1 MSEGWRRRAVK
12 CEGMDSRVEVAR
24 GWDLFQLGAFAEVES
39 FLSTIPKDADTERL
53 RLWIANRRGD
63 NESKRR
69 LGAWLAENGNAKLA
83 AVGRAHENV
92 ALATLDLPRKE
103 WLPPTSKWAEAEIA
117 YARAL
122 IAFID
127 DAPMD
132 VRTHLAGALPQI
144 PEQRVRY
151 AQLRAW
157 VYGLVD
163 DFERQATHLLN
174 ALSLAL
180 KENVDSVLTV
190 RIAESLAPLV
200 REVELGELGLRAEE
214 LLEGVTWPC
223 ETETARFY
231 TQRALAWRKALR
243 GDWIPAMH
251 LLDAALTLAPDA
263 MRRGLIF
270 ADRSRISLAAGEQI
284 SAGSSCANAVD
295 CFSEINWAGLSQE
308 EATIVFGAM
317 DVLRANRDVALRLF
331 SSAAGEV
338 VSKMIGMAH
347 GRRLEAF
354 KAFALS
360 HLTEGE
366 EALRHA
372 QSAYK
377 MFKEMKYIH
386 RATSCALRAVELGG
400 GARWR
405 ERVERLVAVYPRSL
419 AAREYERLASPVAR
433 VRGRMREVAELLVT
447 SNKTAR
453 EIGDVL
459 GMAEGT
465 VRVHIKH
472 MNKILNIESRSELVR
487 LFIESNSAA

>member
-1 MSEGWRRRAVK
+1 
-12 CEGMDSRVEVAR
+12 MDSRVEVAR

-39 FLSTIPKDADTERL
+39 FLSNIPKSVETERL
-53 RLWIANRRGD
+53 RLWIAIRRGD
-63 NESKRR
+63 DESKRR
-69 LGAWLAENGNAKLA
+69 FGAWLAENDKGKLA

-92 ALATLDLPRKE
+92 ALATLNLPRKE
-103 WLPPTSKWAEAEIA
+103 WLLATSKWAEAETA

-132 VRTHLAGALPQI
+132 IRRHLAEALPQI

-151 AQLRAW
+151 AQLRAH

-163 DFERQATHLLN
+163 DFERQATHLLH

-180 KENVDSVLTV
+180 EENVDRVLTA

-200 REVELGELGLRAEE
+200 REAELGELGLRAEE
-214 LLEGVTWPC
+214 LLERVVWPN
-223 ETETARFY
+223 ETATARFY

-251 LLDAALTLAPDA
+251 LLDAALALAPDA
-263 MRRGLIF
+263 TRRGLIF
-270 ADRSRISLAAGEQI
+270 ADRSRISVAAGEHI
-284 SAGSSCANAVD
+284 SAGSSRANAID
-295 CFSEINWAGLSQE
+295 CFSEINWAGLSQD
-308 EATIVFGAM
+308 EATAVFGAT
-317 DVLRANRDVALRLF
+317 DVLRSNPEVAFALY
-331 SSAAGEV
+331 SSAASAV
-338 VSKMIGMAH
+338 ISRMAGMGH

-354 KAFALS
+354 KSFALS
-360 HLTEGE
+360 HLTEGD
-366 EALRHA
+366 EALQHA

-377 MFKEMKYIH
+377 MFKEMKYTH

-419 AAREYERLASPVAR
+419 AARQYEQMTAPIAR
-433 VRGRMREVAELLVT
+433 VRGRMREVAELLVS

-453 EIGDVL
+453 EIGESTWHGRRD
-459 GMAEGT
+459 G
-465 VRVHIKH
+465 
-472 MNKILNIESRSELVR
+472 SRSYQAYEQDPQRREPLPTRSLVPRIEQRR
-487 LFIESNSAA
+487 LA

>member
-1 MSEGWRRRAVK
+1 
-12 CEGMDSRVEVAR
+12 MDARVEVTRA
-24 GWDLFQLGAFAEVES
+24 WDLFHLGAFAEVES
-39 FLSTIPKDADTERL
+39 FLSTIPKDAETERL
-53 RLWIANRRGD
+53 RLWIAIRRGD

-69 LGAWLAENGNAKLA
+69 FGAWLAENGNGKLA

-92 ALATLDLPRKE
+92 ALATLNLPRKE
-103 WLPPTSKWAEAEIA
+103 WLTPSSKWAEAEVA

-122 IAFID
+122 VAFIE
-127 DAPMD
+127 DAPVD
-132 VRTHLAGALPQI
+132 VRRHLAEALPQI

-157 VYGLVD
+157 VYGLAD
-163 DFERQATHLLN
+163 DFERLASHLLH

-180 KENVDSVLTV
+180 KENVDRVLTA

-200 REVELGELGLRAEE
+200 REVELGELGDRAEE
-214 LLEGVTWPC
+214 LLERVAWPS
-223 ETETARFY
+223 ETATARFY

-243 GDWIPAMH
+243 GDWITAMH
-251 LLDAALTLAPDA
+251 LLDAALALAPDA
-263 MRRGLIF
+263 TRRGLIF
-270 ADRSRISLAAGEQI
+270 ADRSRISNAAGEYI
-284 SAGSSCANAVD
+284 SAKSSCANALD
-295 CFSEINWAGLSQE
+295 CFAEIDWTGLPRE

-317 DVLRANRDVALRLF
+317 DVLRASRERAQELF
-331 SSAAGEV
+331 EQAASATI
-338 VSKMIGMAH
+338 SKMAAMGH

-354 KAFALS
+354 KTFALS
-360 HLTEGE
+360 HLSDGD
-366 EALRHA
+366 EALQHA

-419 AAREYERLASPVAR
+419 AAREFERMTAPIAR
-433 VRGRMREVAELLVT
+433 VRGRMREVAELLVS

-453 EIGDVL
+453 EIGETL

-472 MNKILNIESRSELVR
+472 MNKILNVESRSELVR
-487 LFIESNSAA
+487 LFIESSSAA